1 MAVVRSLD
9 AAHVAFI
16 EAFQPRENDAD
27 YVHVVSD
34 EPDVP
39 LQTVSD
45 VNLARAT
52 VSDGIPASGLDV
64 GDVGDVVLPAS
75 GFDGFG
81 DVAAAQDVGDVVL
94 PAPAHPVLGDW
105 RWRPLR
111 RRPPMFRRRHTTIYQ
126 YENSQWPGQI
136 AILWECDGE
145 VSFQSARTVSRWHG
159 HFRVG
164 ADRSLDIAFDCRGG
178 IPKSH
183 VLQFAALDFEGRRTW
198 QGFDYMARRILM
210 TRIGYLEWDPVS
222 ETWEDIF

>member
-9 AAHVAFI
+9 AADVAFI
-16 EAFQPRENDAD
+16 MDLQARENDAD

-75 GFDGFG
+75 GLDGFG
-81 DVAAAQDVGDVVL
+81 DVVAAQDVGDFVL
-94 PAPAHPVLGDW
+94 PAQAFHGEFAPPARAP
-105 RWRPLR
+105 R
-111 RRPPMFRRRHTTIYQ
+111 RRPPMFLRRHTTIYQ

-136 AILWECDGE
+136 ALLWECDGQ
-145 VSFQSARTVSRWHG
+145 VSFQSARTVSGWHG
-159 HFRVG
+159 NFRVG
-164 ADRSLDIAFDCRGG
+164 S
-178 IPKSH
+178 
-183 VLQFAALDFEGRRTW
+183 
-198 QGFDYMARRILM
+198 
-210 TRIGYLEWDPVS
+210 
-222 ETWEDIF
+222 